1 MVELLVSLGK
11 LSIGFLCILGPLALP
26 FLLLHI
32 RDHRESELYTTVLR
46 ELNLPELRGLFT
58 VRILTRPL
66 TADTVVVDLWQCS
79 KEQVWGVIEKL
90 SARLPGHVRLEV
102 NGITDCRVRST
113 WKLTVMR
120 TQPSVSYCPV

>member
-26 FLLLHI
+26 FLFLHI

-79 KEQVWGVIEKL
+79 REQVWGVIEKL
-90 SARLPGHVRLEV
+90 STQLPEHVRLEV

>member
-58 VRILTRPL
+58 VRILTRPF

-79 KEQVWGVIEKL
+79 REQVWGVIEKL

>member
-11 LSIGFLCILGPLALP
+11 LSIGFLCILGPFALP
-26 FLLLHI
+26 FLFLHI
-32 RDHRESELYTTVLR
+32 REHRESELYTTVLR
-46 ELNLPELRGLFT
+46 ELNSPELRGLFT

-79 KEQVWGVIEKL
+79 REQVWGVIEKL
-90 SARLPGHVRLEV
+90 SAQLPEHVRLEV

-120 TQPSVSYCPV
+120 SQAALSCCPV

>member
-1 MVELLVSLGK
+1 MVELLMSLGK
-11 LSIGFLCILGPLALP
+11 LSIGFLCILGPFALP
-26 FLLLHI
+26 FLFLHI
-32 RDHRESELYTTVLR
+32 REHRESELYTTVLR

-79 KEQVWGVIEKL
+79 REQVWGVIEKL
-90 SARLPGHVRLEV
+90 SAQLPEHVRLEV
-102 NGITDCRVRST
+102 NGITDCRARST

-120 TQPSVSYCPV
+120 THPPVSYCPV

>member
-26 FLLLHI
+26 FLFLHI
-32 RDHRESELYTTVLR
+32 RDHRESALYTIVLR

-79 KEQVWGVIEKL
+79 REQVWSVIEKL
-90 SARLPGHVRLEV
+90 STQLPDHVRFKV

-113 WKLTVMR
+113 WNLTVMR
-120 TQPSVSYCPV
+120 TQPSVSYCPL

>member
-11 LSIGFLCILGPLALP
+11 LSIGFLCILGPFALP
-26 FLLLHI
+26 FLFLHI
-32 RDHRESELYTTVLR
+32 REHRESELYTTVLR
-46 ELNLPELRGLFT
+46 ELNSPELRGLFT

-79 KEQVWGVIEKL
+79 REQVWGVIEKL
-90 SARLPGHVRLEV
+90 SAQLPEHVRLEV

-113 WKLTVMR
+113 WKLTVLR
-120 TQPSVSYCPV
+120 AQSPVSYCPV